1 MFTECSA
8 FIQES
13 EAKQASLADLI
24 ERLQGELASS
34 QKKEILYRGQIDQVQ
49 AELTA
54 EERRKSNLW
63 EVRALQMFP

>member
-24 ERLQGELASS
+24 QSLQGELW
-34 QKKEILYRGQIDQVQ
+34 
-49 AELTA
+49 TA
-54 EERRKSNLW
+54 
-63 EVRALQMFP
+63 VH